1 MCLERLAIKG
11 RKSLLCSKQ
20 PANVTQPIVP
30 SATEFSRE
38 LFGHSQKLKT

>member
-1 MCLERLAIKG
+1 MCLERLAIEG

-20 PANVTQPIVP
+20 PANIIQPIVM
-30 SATEFSRE
+30 SAAEFSRE